1 MRLSRLILREIS
13 FRKLNFAL
21 GALGVAVAVGCLM
34 AEITF
39 LRKHDLT
46 TERIMAAKEAETK
59 AILAAKEAKT
69 KEMMAKLEDDYR
81 KITLKMG
88 FNILILP
95 KDQNLNDLYDEEK
108 TPKYLPE
115 NYADKL
121 AKSKVATINHVLPT
135 LTQKV
140 KWPEQSRKIVLMGVR
155 GEVYIQSRNQ
165 KPLLEEIKPDSMVV
179 GYELHQSLKLAEGQK
194 VKFMGREF
202 TVTKLMEEKGN
213 ADDITLW
220 IDLGQAQDLLGHK
233 GQISAIM
240 ALECNCAQDRLAIIR
255 AEIGA
260 LLPDTKVV
268 EFASQA
274 LARAEARTR
283 AAEQAD
289 ASLAQEKA
297 NQETMLAQE
306 KANRDKLR
314 HQRESFAAILVP
326 TVLIG
331 AGIWIALLTFSN
343 VRDRRTE
350 IGVLRAIGLRGTQ
363 VLGIFMGKAIL
374 MGMTGAVL
382 GCAGGLVA
390 GALWQ
395 QTPDAAMLGRLANPG
410 LVIAV
415 FAAAPLLAVLAS
427 WLPALQAAQQDP
439 AIVLQDR

>member
-21 GALGVAVAVGCLM
+21 GALGVAAAVGCLM
-34 AEITF
+34 AEITL

-46 TERIMAAKEAETK
+46 TERI
-59 AILAAKEAKT
+59 LAAKESET

-95 KDQNLNDLYDEEK
+95 KDQTLNDLYDEEK
-108 TPKYLPE
+108 TPQYLPE
-115 NYADKL
+115 DYADKL
-121 AKSKVATINHVLPT
+121 AKSRVATINHVLPT

-155 GEVYIQSRNQ
+155 GEAYMQSRNQ
-165 KPLLEEIKPDSMVV
+165 KPLLEEVKPGSLVA
-179 GYELHQSLKLAEGQK
+179 GFELHQNLKLAVGQK
-194 VKFMGREF
+194 IKFMGREF
-202 TVTKLMEEKGN
+202 TLSKLMEEIGN

-220 IDLGQAQDLLGHK
+220 INLGEAQELLGHK

-255 AEIGA
+255 AEIGK

-274 LARAEARTR
+274 LARAEARNR
-283 AAEQAD
+283 AADQAE
-289 ASLAQEKA
+289 ASL
-297 NQETMLAQE
+297 LQE
-306 KANRDKLR
+306 KANREKLR
-314 HQRESFAAILVP
+314 KQRESFAAILVP
-326 TVLIG
+326 TVLLG
-331 AGIWIALLTFSN
+331 AGIWIALLTFGN

-350 IGVLRAIGLRGTQ
+350 IGILRAIGLRGGQ
-363 VLGIFMGKAIL
+363 VLTIFIGKAVL
-374 MGMTGAVL
+374 RGRAGAFI

-395 QTPDAAMLGRLANPG
+395 QPAGQDLLPQVADAATLCRLADPT

-415 FAAAPLLAVLAS
+415 FAAAPFLAVLAS

-439 AIVLQDR
+439 AVVLQDR